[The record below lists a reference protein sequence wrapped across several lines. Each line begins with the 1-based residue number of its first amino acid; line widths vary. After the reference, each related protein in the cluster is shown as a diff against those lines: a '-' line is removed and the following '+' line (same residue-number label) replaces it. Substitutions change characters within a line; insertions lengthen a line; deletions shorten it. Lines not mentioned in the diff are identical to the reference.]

1 MSTPITLPNQL
12 YERVKQTAQNKQ
24 QSVDEYVSELI
35 ASALDENGTVPMTND
50 EALAQEAR
58 AWESLYPMLKEKYPG
73 QYIAIHQGQVLDVDE
88 DALSLNR
95 RVRTNHPNNTIWIS
109 QVKEEPFPEIFMRS
123 PRLER

>member
-1 MSTPITLPNQL
+1 
-12 YERVKQTAQNKQ
+12 
-24 QSVDEYVSELI
+24 
-35 ASALDENGTVPMTND
+35 
-50 EALAQEAR
+50 
-58 AWESLYPMLKEKYPG
+58 MLKEKYPG

-95 RVRTNHPNNTIWIS
+95 RMRTNHPNKTIWIS